1 MQSIYTLFL
10 LFFYSIF
17 LSSCDNNHLVIEAD
31 LQHHR
36 FLPIS
41 LNEKNLIYSNNQKTH
56 PIFIEFGEHSTI
68 NGQICNYFTGT
79 IILAKNK
86 LNTTYL
92 SSTVQ
97 QCNDPQLIIL
107 DSIVTQLLQTG
118 AIINFNKDT
127 SKLTLK
133 NSQYQLVLQLN
144 DLM

>member
-1 MQSIYTLFL
+1 MQSIYTLIL

-17 LSSCDNNHLVIEAD
+17 LSSCDNNHLVTETD

-41 LNEKNLIYSNNQKTH
+41 LNEQNLIYSNNQKTH

-79 IILAKNK
+79 IVLTKNK

-92 SSTVQ
+92 SSTDQ
-97 QCNDPQLIIL
+97 HCNDPQLTIL
-107 DSIVTQLLQTG
+107 DSIVTQLFQTG
-118 AIINFNKDT
+118 AIIHLNKDT
-127 SKLTLK
+127 FELTIK
-133 NSQYQLVLQLN
+133 NSQYQLVLQLD

>member
-56 PIFIEFGEHSTI
+56 HIFIEFGEHSTI
-68 NGQICNYFTGT
+68 NVQICNYFTGT

-92 SSTVQ
+92 SSTDQ

-118 AIINFNKDT
+118 AIINFNKDM